1 MRFACFVFYNE
12 KDMCDIRD
20 VLQSIM
26 GMCFVFW
33 LVFCLNVPDRRFS
46 FFVLIFANKAVC
58 LGFEYGMVQYHSTI
72 HHTPILCMK
81 HAYIP
86 GNSVPATAWLPRGQ
100 KWNLD
105 KNGTWP
111 PLLFFA

>member
-46 FFVLIFANKAVC
+46 FCVLILFANI
-58 LGFEYGMVQYHSTI
+58 EYGCVFRFRVPQYGTI
-72 HHTPILCMK
+72 H
-81 HAYIP
+81 
-86 GNSVPATAWLPRGQ
+86 Q
-100 KWNLD
+100 
-105 KNGTWP
+105 
-111 PLLFFA
+111 